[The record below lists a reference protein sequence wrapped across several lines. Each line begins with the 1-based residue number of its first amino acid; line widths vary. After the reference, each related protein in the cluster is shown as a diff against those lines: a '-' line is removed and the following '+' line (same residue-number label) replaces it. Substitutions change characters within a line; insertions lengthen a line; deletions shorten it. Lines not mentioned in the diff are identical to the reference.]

1 MPSTQGAGHP
11 KPRGRVPADCYWD
24 AHHEPNGVWR
34 RCCDDE
40 IHDQAAAKRARSAA
54 HQHRRTTQAARQR
67 HNEQQARTHAAGVRA
82 RRFRRHNAARC
93 NDVLFDPAA
102 VRLDDLK
109 YENLGKLGD
118 EKCGHCQALLYRD
131 EAVPSK
137 WAGWKTDDRAVA
149 QAAARHTK
157 PPGRGSSHVP
167 NLLDVRVR
175 D

>member
-1 MPSTQGAGHP
+1 MQHINIDAQLKPQGSGTTSS
-11 KPRGRVPADCYWD
+11 RPA
-24 AHHEPNGVWR
+24 PTR
-34 RCCDDE
+34 
-40 IHDQAAAKRARSAA
+40 QASAPAASV
-54 HQHRRTTQAARQR
+54 
-67 HNEQQARTHAAGVRA
+67 E
-82 RRFRRHNAARC
+82 HNAARC

-118 EKCGHCQALLYRD
+118 EKCGHSHCQALLYRD

-167 NLLDVRVR
+167 NLLGVRVR